1 VPENPK
7 VQKNRVAPGPTPGR
21 KRGLLAKIISTG
33 RVAEPTPDTHDDIDP
48 DSRRA
53 EIAGQLRGSIQIR
66 HVDCGS
72 CNGCELEA
80 ISAFGPVYDA
90 GRYGLGQVA
99 SPRHA
104 DALMVT
110 GPVTKNMATPL
121 RKTLA
126 SVPEPRLVISLG
138 DCAIDGGVFAD
149 GYGVEGPVSAVV
161 GVDLEIPG
169 CPPHPDA
176 IIAALRGLIES

>member
-1 VPENPK
+1 VSENPK
-7 VQKNRVAPGPTPGR
+7 VEMGRAARGDGPQR
-21 KRGLLAKIISTG
+21 KRGLLAKIFSTG
-33 RVAEPTPDTHDDIDP
+33 RVAEPTPDTHDEVDP
-48 DSRRA
+48 GSRRA
-53 EIAGQLRGSIQIR
+53 EIARQLGGSIQIR

-80 ISAFGPVYDA
+80 ISTFGPVYDA
-90 GRYGLGQVA
+90 GRYGLSQVA

-121 RKTLA
+121 RKTLE
-126 SVPEPRLVISLG
+126 SVPEPKLVIALG

-161 GVDLEIPG
+161 NVDLEIPG
-169 CPPHPDA
+169 CPPHPDS
-176 IIAALRGLIES
+176 IISALRGLIES

>member
-1 VPENPK
+1 VPKNPE
-7 VQKNRVAPGPTPGR
+7 VQMSRVAQGDVPQR
-21 KRGLLAKIISTG
+21 KRGLLAKILSTG
-33 RVAEPTPDTHDDIDP
+33 RVAERTPDTHDP
-48 DSRRA
+48 ANPESRRG
-53 EIAGQLRGSIQIR
+53 EIARQLGGSIQIR

-72 CNGCELEA
+72 CNGCELET
-80 ISAFGPVYDA
+80 ISTFGPVFDA

-104 DALMVT
+104 DALLVT

-121 RKTLA
+121 RKTLG
-126 SVPEPRLVISLG
+126 SVPEPRLVIALG

-161 GVDLEIPG
+161 DVHLEIPG

-176 IIAALRGLIES
+176 IIAALRGLIDS

>member
-1 VPENPK
+1 M
-7 VQKNRVAPGPTPGR
+7 
-21 KRGLLAKIISTG
+21 
-33 RVAEPTPDTHDDIDP
+33 
-48 DSRRA
+48 
-53 EIAGQLRGSIQIR
+53 
-66 HVDCGS
+66 
-72 CNGCELEA
+72 EA

-121 RKTLA
+121 RRTFE
-126 SVPEPRLVISLG
+126 SVPSPKLVIALG

-149 GYGVEGPVSAVV
+149 GYGVEGPVSQVLD
-161 GVDLEIPG
+161 VDLEIPG
-169 CPPHPDA
+169 CPPHPDE
-176 IIAALRGLIES
+176 IISALRKLIDS